1 MDRDKIAEE
10 IVEIFLEIIRSGTN
24 NLLKAFIYQF
34 INSVPPLM
42 EKPYVPHMIKS

>member
-10 IVEIFLEIIRSGTN
+10 IIEIFLEIIRSGTN
-24 NLLKAFIYQF
+24 NLLKPIYQF

-42 EKPYVPHMIKS
+42 GKPYVPHMIKS